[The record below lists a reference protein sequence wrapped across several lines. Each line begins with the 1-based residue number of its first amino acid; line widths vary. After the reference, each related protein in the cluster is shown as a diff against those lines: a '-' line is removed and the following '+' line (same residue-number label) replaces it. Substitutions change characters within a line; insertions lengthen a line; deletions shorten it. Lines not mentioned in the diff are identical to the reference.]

1 MGTMQLNRKLEQAK
15 TEYFQ
20 MRGWLEEE
28 IMRVLYAYS
37 ESAFGITFSDIIRK
51 LVYHWEKGEDDQER
65 YIESKNRTNRYT
77 ENNLF
82 IFFTFHQKVKNFRP
96 EIYDPTAYTFW
107 DLMHEFGDVVV
118 YTYKIRNAEADHLT
132 KMIIA
137 LREKY
142 LVYAPLARKQIE
154 LEGKQKV

>member
-1 MGTMQLNRKLEQAK
+1 MGNLEQAK

-20 MRGWLEEE
+20 MRTLFEEE

-37 ESAFGITFSDIIRK
+37 ESAFGITFDDMIRK
-51 LVYHWEKGEDDQER
+51 LVLRWERQKER
-65 YIESKNRTNRYT
+65 KREGKIRIVLSRK
-77 ENNLF
+77 
-82 IFFTFHQKVKNFRP
+82 KS

-118 YTYKIRNAEADHLT
+118 YTYKIRNVEADHLT

-137 LREKY
+137 LRGKY
-142 LVYAPLARKQIE
+142 LVYAPLARKQKE
-154 LEGKQKV
+154 LEGKKNV